1 MSSIADTA
9 VVIQSSE
16 QSVPSTPCWFGE
28 VSLIAHYLKRLGVLS
43 AIEER
48 VRFARRRFGHYDL
61 IDFVAVL
68 LGYAISGEA
77 TLKTF
82 YERLLPFATPFMAVF
97 ERERLPA
104 RSTLSRF
111 LAALDQASV
120 EALRTQ
126 FLEDLLARPLTK
138 EQLGGVFD
146 RCGGQWLAFDV
157 VWARPTAPPR
167 APPPTSGP
175 PAPQRRLLRGFGPR
189 SRRRKR
195 RV

>member
-1 MSSIADTA
+1 MLLKPCSPYSVIRSATTSLRIAW
-9 VVIQSSE
+9 VFE
-16 QSVPSTPCWFGE
+16 E

-48 VRFARRRFGHYDL
+48 VRFARRRFGHYEL

-120 EALRTQ
+120 EALRAL
-126 FLEDLLARPLTK
+126 FLEDLLARPLTNPLVA
-138 EQLGGVFD
+138 Q
-146 RCGGQWLAFDV
+146 
-157 VWARPTAPPR
+157 
-167 APPPTSGP
+167 
-175 PAPQRRLLRGFGPR
+175 
-189 SRRRKR
+189 
-195 RV
+195 